1 MEIIDIADPEFDP
14 DKLFAKLCETYN
26 NVFSDSSMYY
36 FLRHI
41 YNVRPNH
48 ELNVPKP
55 YSSGA
60 NMSVFEIGNALIKL
74 WVEAGYIS
82 VIRPI
87 PLRMSLDDALTDP
100 NTTVLCKVID
110 KGRAVWRQHEKLSE
124 SAHQSQGPKET

>member
-26 NVFSDSSMYY
+26 NAFSDSSMYY

-48 ELNVPKP
+48 ELNVLTHTRR
-55 YSSGA
+55 
-60 NMSVFEIGNALIKL
+60 SVFEIGNALIKL

-82 VIRPI
+82 VIRPM
-87 PLRMSLDDALTDP
+87 PLRMSLDDALTNP
-100 NTTVLCKVID
+100 NTTVLCKVTD